1 MNLHVVLYPALVGF
15 SVLPDSGIRL
25 VDTPFVSLGVSG
37 DGFSVRSQSP
47 SLHFYYSTTHI
58 VNTMGI
64 AFHCTFPPLP
74 PLPTYSTWNV
84 WSGYENRPF
93 LSLSGE
99 AFTLVLFYSKATS
112 GEYSSPPYR
121 LDLLW
126 LPAVLSAICFPFPN
140 VRSAPFVADFR
151 SIVFGL

>member
-58 VNTMGI
+58 VNTMGNRI
-64 AFHCTFPPLP
+64 SLLFLP
-74 PLPTYSTWNV
+74 RATPVKALY
-84 WSGYENRPF
+84 
-93 LSLSGE
+93 
-99 AFTLVLFYSKATS
+99 LV
-112 GEYSSPPYR
+112 R
-121 LDLLW
+121 
-126 LPAVLSAICFPFPN
+126 LPAAEQEQDILLKWVNI
-140 VRSAPFVADFR
+140 
-151 SIVFGL
+151 